1 MSKLD
6 ESRIQIYKYK
16 ANDFKFVVMKTDQGN
31 SALDLLITQKWE
43 EAQKNGVFKYVLNIR
58 QQKRLDGNY
67 GFLAQLNPERG
78 EKRRKPEDISSMAQP
93 FDPNLFNFTKIP
105 NREILFDIGNGDGND
120 VVAANISPI
129 ENCHSLLFTERF
141 KCLPQKVTVYSLKR
155 AVDLLLLSNSPY
167 LRMMF
172 NSLCA
177 HASVNHLHWHLCY
190 LKYHMPL
197 ECIKLSHLRGPVFV
211 LLEFP
216 AKGFCLKLSSFLNLN
231 TDNLVSWTYFI
242 VNYLQTSNI
251 AHNIYITRAKTKA
264 ESDIYDD
271 IRVYI
276 WARKSSSGIKCTL
289 DFIPAVCE
297 LFGHLSIKSKQGYED
312 LTEDAVAQIL
322 DDITSHCFFAA
333 KDDILGMNLDEKGLT
348 MDYC

>member
-6 ESRIQIYKYK
+6 ESSIEIYKYE
-16 ANDFKFVVMKTDQGN
+16 ADDFKFVVMKTDQGN
-31 SALDLLITQKWE
+31 SALDLLITEKWE

-58 QQKRLDGNY
+58 NQKTLDGNY

-93 FDPNLFNFTKIP
+93 FDPTLFNFTKIP
-105 NREILFDIGNGDGND
+105 NREIFFDI
-120 VVAANISPI
+120 
-129 ENCHSLLFTERF
+129 ERF
-141 KCLPQKVTVYSLKR
+141 KCLPQKVTVYSLRR
-155 AVDLLLLSNSPY
+155 AVELLLLSNSPY

-190 LKYHMPL
+190 LKHHMPL
-197 ECIKLSHLRGPVFV
+197 ECIKLNHLRGPVFE

-231 TDNLVSWTYFI
+231 IDNLISWTYFI

-264 ESDIYDD
+264 ESDVYDD
-271 IRVYI
+271 LRVYI
-276 WARKSSSGIKCTL
+276 WARKSSSGVKCTL

-297 LFGHLSIKSKQGYED
+297 LFGHLSIKSEQGYED
-312 LTEDAVAQIL
+312 LTEDGVAQTL
-322 DDITSHCFFAA
+322 NDITSHCFFAA
-333 KDDILGMNLDEKGLT
+333 RDNILEMNLDDIGLK